1 MDAPNVV
8 VYRSDGSIGGT
19 QPVSGFPIRPAGSI
33 SPSNWVTIAGRNYFL
48 FDGNSAG
55 YTVWSVGP
63 DGSAVREPLGL
74 FSTSSLY
81 GPIVEFDS
89 QPFFLQ
95 VNCTGSEYQWNVDTL
110 SKEVHISAGNGVAN
124 LTPTGNRL
132 LMLASEGNNPFQ
144 LYVYDP
150 AVTSGPKVHPVLN
163 NGGPGYT
170 SQLGGLKTVGNLAA
184 FTAYDPINGHE
195 LWLTDGTANGTRV
208 IDVDPD
214 PDSSSPTLLA
224 SVGNT
229 LVFTAY
235 DGKKRMLY
243 ALTGGGTPEP
253 LREVTSDPQLILAG
267 DHLYG
272 LVQSSEG
279 TFFVSI
285 ADGGGITNFRD
296 ADPAHAFTGPSQFTE
311 AGGSVYY
318 VDYLPAVSK
327 KVVWKIVDSSHLVP
341 VETQMDHVG
350 QIAGL
355 NGVL

>member
-1 MDAPNVV
+1 MTKARESS
-8 VYRSDGSIGGT
+8 RSHFDHLDTDRDNRVRVAELIGYITEHFRISYGEAVEL
-19 QPVSGFPIRPAGSI
+19 VSAM
-33 SPSNWVTIAGRNYFL
+33 
-48 FDGNSAG
+48 
-55 YTVWSVGP
+55 
-63 DGSAVREPLGL
+63 RE
-74 FSTSSLY
+74 
-81 GPIVEFDS
+81 
-89 QPFFLQ
+89 
-95 VNCTGSEYQWNVDTL
+95 
-110 SKEVHISAGNGVAN
+110 
-124 LTPTGNRL
+124 
-132 LMLASEGNNPFQ
+132 
-144 LYVYDP
+144 
-150 AVTSGPKVHPVLN
+150 
-163 NGGPGYT
+163 
-170 SQLGGLKTVGNLAA
+170 
-184 FTAYDPINGHE
+184 
-195 LWLTDGTANGTRV
+195 RV
-208 IDVDPD
+208 DVDPD